1 MLIISTTCRYSQ
13 GLGVIW
19 LDNLGCTS
27 SDVML
32 STCSHSGFG
41 IHNCV
46 HSEDVAV
53 SCSSVGEWCHCHVQ
67 IVETKRF
74 LKQEIMIA
82 CTCMHG
88 SAKKFTTRVCRTGP
102 YNGSVLS

>member
-1 MLIISTTCRYSQ
+1 MLIISITCRYSQ
-13 GLGVIW
+13 GSGVIW

-53 SCSSVGEWCHCHVQ
+53 SCSSVGEWFHYHMQV
-67 IVETKRF
+67 VERF

-88 SAKKFTTRVCRTGP
+88 SAKKFTRVCRTGP

>member
-13 GLGVIW
+13 GSGPIW

-27 SDVML
+27 FEVML
-32 STCSHSGFG
+32 SICSHNGFG
-41 IHNCV
+41 SHNSA

-53 SCSSVGEWCHCHVQ
+53 SCSSVGEWHHYHVQ
-67 IVETKRF
+67 IVGTKRF

-88 SAKKFTTRVCRTGP
+88 SAKSSR
-102 YNGSVLS
+102 